1 MPASLVCPHC
11 HSSLKTNKSM
21 PAGLEVLCPKCKTFF
36 KVPAGGAAPV
46 AVVAGAAS
54 SSANGS
60 IAAGRPSGVAPTHI
74 SAAKS
79 RTSVRADDGRDSSET
94 KPPDQKFK
102 LAIAAG
108 IVLLLA
114 VAVCLVV
121 WITSDRAGSP
131 SDGSNADN
139 KTKATNKGKD
149 PDEGGDGNISLK
161 ADNQGEKKPPQE
173 TTLSKLTPEEKA
185 RVEGMKARA
194 LGWFKAMQDGS
205 GSWPPLGRDFTGL
218 AGLALLEC
226 KVPPTDPSVQKAA
239 ESIRRSFANKKE
251 TPIQEP
257 YPICFSILFLN
268 KLGDAKDDA
277 LIKSLA
283 ARLLLSQAPN
293 GGWGYSCPT
302 ISPELEEEA
311 LAFLK
316 DLGNKSWDEYQ
327 KDNPEKVAKMS
338 ARIKG
343 LAFLQNIPVPTP
355 PTFFLEQAGP
365 AVTDNSHTQVALL
378 TLWSIR
384 KRVNVD
390 NSLRLIVR
398 RFQETQQENGSWLYK
413 RGDPGEAGG
422 VSMTCAGLLALAVGH
437 ALELEKFP
445 EKKKEKV
452 KDKQIEAGMKFVG
465 NFMKNY
471 DPQKH
476 HYNMYCLWS
485 MERVGVL
492 FQQDKIDGQ
501 DWYRWGMTFLQN
513 TQQPAGSWTLTQA
526 NTVDTSF
533 ALLFLQQA
541 NLAPELSEAIKL
553 LELGGPIAAPIMKKD

>member
-1 MPASLVCPHC
+1 
-11 HSSLKTNKSM
+11 
-21 PAGLEVLCPKCKTFF
+21 
-36 KVPAGGAAPV
+36 
-46 AVVAGAAS
+46 
-54 SSANGS
+54 
-60 IAAGRPSGVAPTHI
+60 
-74 SAAKS
+74 
-79 RTSVRADDGRDSSET
+79 
-94 KPPDQKFK
+94 
-102 LAIAAG
+102 
-108 IVLLLA
+108 
-114 VAVCLVV
+114 
-121 WITSDRAGSP
+121 
-131 SDGSNADN
+131 
-139 KTKATNKGKD
+139 
-149 PDEGGDGNISLK
+149 
-161 ADNQGEKKPPQE
+161 
-173 TTLSKLTPEEKA
+173 
-185 RVEGMKARA
+185 
-194 LGWFKAMQDGS
+194 
-205 GSWPPLGRDFTGL
+205 
-218 AGLALLEC
+218 
-226 KVPPTDPSVQKAA
+226 
-239 ESIRRSFANKKE
+239 
-251 TPIQEP
+251 
-257 YPICFSILFLN
+257 LFLN